1 MTSPLTHIPFSLLEL
16 ASVPQGFSIADTLH
30 SLLDYARA
38 ADRLGMHRFWLAEHH
53 NMEGIASSATAV
65 LIGQIA
71 AHTQN
76 LRVGSGG
83 IMLPN
88 HAPLIV
94 AEQFGTLDALFPGR
108 IDLGLGRAP
117 GTDPVTSRALR
128 RDDMRAERFPEE
140 VAELQLLLGPDNGAR
155 RVKAYPGAN
164 SAVDIWLLGSSLF
177 SAQLAAQRGLPYAFA
192 GHFAPALAAE
202 ALALYRRQF
211 QPSAALAEPYAI
223 LCLPLILADT
233 DDEARYLGT
242 SSQQRILSLLYGKPL
257 YIPPPVDDM
266 DKIWD
271 APSRMQVQNF
281 LALSVAGSPQTVA
294 FKLQQLRQRYACD
307 ELMFTNDIY
316 DREKRLRALELL
328 PQVQALMAN
337 E

>member
-1 MTSPLTHIPFSLLEL
+1 MSAATLPFSLLEL
-16 ASVPQGFSIADTLH
+16 ASVPTGSDIRHTLLELRRYAQAADTLG
-30 SLLDYARA
+30 LT
-38 ADRLGMHRFWLAEHH
+38 RLWLAEHH
-53 NMEGIASSATAV
+53 NMEGIASSATSV
-65 LIGQIA
+65 LIADLA
-71 AHTQN
+71 AHTER
-76 LRVGSGG
+76 LRIGSGG

-88 HAPLIV
+88 HPPLVV
-94 AEQFGTLDALFPGR
+94 AEQFGTLAALHPGR

-117 GTDPVTSRALR
+117 GTDPVTSRALH
-128 RDDMRAERFPEE
+128 RDERRAERFPQE
-140 VAELQLLLGPDNGAR
+140 VAELQRLLGNGDEPGVR
-155 RVKAYPGAN
+155 AYPGRN
-164 SAVDIWLLGSSLF
+164 SDIPIWILGSSLF

-202 ALALYRRQF
+202 ALALYRHQF

-257 YIPPPVDDM
+257 YIPPPVEDM
-266 DKIWD
+266 DEIWD

-281 LALSVAGSPQTVA
+281 LALSVVGSPQTVA
-294 FKLQQLRQRYACD
+294 FKLQQLRQRYVCD

-328 PQVQALMAN
+328 PQVQALLAN